1 MKKILVILMIVLFL
15 SGCGDKY
22 KDYKHYELK
31 GDESINYTVHYDDGE
46 ANYAIADVS
55 VLYGVTEM
63 KLYGLLYQV
72 EKNDYII
79 LDTFGLR
86 GSLNY
91 SAKFYN
97 DKLYVL
103 TVGSNAGN
111 YVYTLN
117 REKFD
122 KKEFDY
128 NFGRNFYIA
137 TIKNIKDNIIS
148 FSGYQSGSSGYTEN
162 AEYNC
167 PLAGGNC
174 EITK

>member
-1 MKKILVILMIVLFL
+1 MKKFLVLAVISLLFC
-15 SGCGDKY
+15 GCGDKY
-22 KDYKHYELK
+22 KDYEHYELK
-31 GDESINYTVHYDDGE
+31 DDEAITYTVHYDDGE
-46 ANYAIADVS
+46 AHYAITDVS

-72 EKNDYII
+72 AENDYII

-86 GSLNY
+86 GSLNF

-103 TVGSNAGN
+103 TVGSNAGD

-122 KKEFDY
+122 KEEFNY
-128 NFGRNFYIA
+128 NFERGFYISS
-137 TIKNIKDNIIS
+137 IKDIKDNIIS
-148 FSGYQSGSSGYTEN
+148 FSGYQQNSSGFTEN
-162 AEYNC
+162 AEYNF
-167 PLAGGNC
+167 PLNGGNC
-174 EITK
+174 EVSQ